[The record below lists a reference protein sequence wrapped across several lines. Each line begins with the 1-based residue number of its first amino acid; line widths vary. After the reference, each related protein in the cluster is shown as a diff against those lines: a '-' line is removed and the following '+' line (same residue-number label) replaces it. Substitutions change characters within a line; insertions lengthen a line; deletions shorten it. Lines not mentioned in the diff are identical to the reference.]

1 MSFDRRGFYHEIGLR
16 LQLARKRQDLTQ
28 QDLAAVLEMPR
39 SSYANIERG
48 RQRAPADVLWRAAL
62 ILGVEVDDLMPE
74 ATRSRSPSE
83 DAPIA
88 TTSSTEILVRS
99 SE

>member
-1 MSFDRRGFYHEIGLR
+1 MSFDRRGFYREIGLR
-16 LQLARKRQDLTQ
+16 LQLARKREDLTQ

-62 ILGVEVDDLMPE
+62 VLGVDVDTLMPE
-74 ATRSRSPSE
+74 AIRSRPLSE
-83 DAPIA
+83 HTPRA
-88 TTSSTEILVRS
+88 TTSANELLVS
-99 SE
+99 GSE